1 MSQILCHL
9 CIAHGTV
16 RRASAC
22 ILQIHGIFSS
32 FSPEGMLGLTGLEE
46 SHHRVSDSSTA
57 FLCNWHCSRSTSTSL
72 QTRVSVLPTVKELV
86 KGLSVTTEQGQKASI
101 PLPFLSTC
109 LMWFWNTF
117 LAPLF
122 LHWESGKHAKT
133 LWFPLGTLETWM
145 SQRSQ
150 CFDSLRNGNPSS
162 NCEWNVAWQAPP
174 AKQRSGHD

>member
-1 MSQILCHL
+1 MSQTLCHL

-22 ILQIHGIFSS
+22 ILQIHGIFPS

-72 QTRVSVLPTVKELV
+72 QTGVSVLPTVKELV

-109 LMWFWNTF
+109 LMILEYIFSSPFFT
-117 LAPLF
+117 L
-122 LHWESGKHAKT
+122 GKCKT
-133 LWFPLGTLETWM
+133 C
-145 SQRSQ
+145 Q
-150 CFDSLRNGNPSS
+150 DSLISTGNSWNLNEPEISMFRQLE
-162 NCEWNVAWQAPP
+162 EWKSQF
-174 AKQRSGHD
+174 